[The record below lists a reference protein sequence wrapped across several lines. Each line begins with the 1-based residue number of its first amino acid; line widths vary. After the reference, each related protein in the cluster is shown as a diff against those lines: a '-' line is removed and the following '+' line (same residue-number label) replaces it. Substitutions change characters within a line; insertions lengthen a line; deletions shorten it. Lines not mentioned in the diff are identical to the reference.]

1 MSRRYT
7 SPVTKILSCL
17 HCAHHDEPA
26 AFVLHLLFLF
36 FMSTKSLLRTRHPSG
51 SRLSEFNCLQ
61 PLAYYYAPENLQFHT
76 MSNRFIYLTF
86 SGSKSPTNYG
96 SRHGQ
101 NSQSCNFH
109 HDIISN
115 LQLLFE
121 CKSIPT
127 KLSIVHLLI
136 NDYCYLP
143 ITIILLLRGVRHGPF
158 I

>member
-1 MSRRYT
+1 MSKSKSLVPIKRQISTGYT
-7 SPVTKILSCL
+7 SPVTKTYLVCIVLPVMILLPLFCT
-17 HCAHHDEPA
+17 CY
-26 AFVLHLLFLF
+26 FVVFI
-36 FMSTKSLLRTRHPSG
+36 STKSLLRTRHPSG

-127 KLSIVHLLI
+127 K
-136 NDYCYLP
+136 
-143 ITIILLLRGVRHGPF
+143 
-158 I
+158 